1 MIIKVHFRNM
11 KMKYRVR
18 FALFL
23 LFWSLPLWANVANV
37 AEVPIEQLQPTR
49 EERQATL
56 IMSKVIGKFHY
67 KHHALDNTL
76 SAAIFDRYLK
86 TLDPNKRYFTQQ
98 DIEHFNMYRDRFDDA
113 LRWAALEPP
122 FDIFRVFRQR
132 VKQMVQ
138 QELVLLQQD
147 FDFTVDEQYRFDRE
161 DAPWAK
167 DSKALAELW
176 RKQVKNDVL
185 SLLLTGKKMPEIR
198 ETLRKRYEGI
208 LHRIRQMNS
217 EDVFQVFADAYT
229 FSLDP
234 HTSYMSPQASE
245 NFDISM
251 SLSLEG
257 IGAVLNLENEYTE
270 VQRTIPGGPAAQSGQ
285 LHTGDRIVGVG
296 QSTDG
301 EMVDVVGW
309 RLQDVVDLIRG
320 PKGTVVR
327 LQVLPQDAGSNGP
340 SKIITLVR
348 NKIKLEDQAAKKYV
362 IKGLKGM
369 GSLRIGVI
377 EVPAFYRDFHG
388 YSEGDKNFRST
399 TRDVRKLL
407 HELAAEKV
415 DGIVIDL
422 RQNGGGSLIEATELT
437 GLFIP
442 TGPVVQVRSS
452 DGQVDVENDPDPK
465 LVYGGPLAVLVNR
478 FSASASE
485 IFAGAIQDYG
495 RGVIIGEPT
504 FGKGTVQSLIELD
517 RYVRNPD
524 SNLGRLR
531 ITMAQFFR
539 INGGSTQ
546 FQGVI
551 PDFIFP
557 TAEDSNEDGERSLD
571 NALPWAK
578 IQPASYTHGK
588 LGPLDHY
595 RALSRQ
601 RMQADPGFQFLVKEE
616 ALLKSVRDQKVLSLQ
631 EKKRKQE
638 WEQREQVRKEREQR
652 FRASVGLPPL
662 AKDEPVEDEKHSEQ
676 DDEGEAIKRIGANEA
691 ARILADYIAGQA
703 PRAAMAQ

>member
-1 MIIKVHFRNM
+1 M
-11 KMKYRVR
+11 KIRYSILSA
-18 FALFL
+18 FLFL
-23 LFWSLPLWANVANV
+23 WNVPLWADV
-37 AEVPIEQLQPTR
+37 AEVPIEHLQPTR

-56 IMSKVIGKFHY
+56 IMNTVIGKLHY
-67 KHHALDNTL
+67 KRHVLDNSF

-86 TLDPNKRYFTQQ
+86 ILDPNKRYFTQQ
-98 DIEHFNMYRDRFDDA
+98 DIDQFNIYRERLDDA
-113 LRWAALEPP
+113 LRWAKLEPA
-122 FDIFRVFRQR
+122 FEIFRVFRQR
-132 VKQMVQ
+132 VEQMVQ
-138 QELVLLQQD
+138 QELLLLQQD

-167 DSKALAELW
+167 DRAALEELW

-185 SLLLTGKKMPEIR
+185 SLRLTGEKMPEIR

-208 LHRIRQMNS
+208 LHRTRQMNS

-234 HTSYMSPQASE
+234 HTSYMSPQESE
-245 NFDISM
+245 NFDITM

-285 LHTGDRIVGVG
+285 LRSGDRIIGVG
-296 QSTDG
+296 QGRDG
-301 EMVDVVGW
+301 EVVAVVGW

-320 PKGTVVR
+320 PKGTMVR
-327 LQVLPQDAGSNGP
+327 LQILPKDAGTNGP
-340 SKIITLVR
+340 SKLIPLVR
-348 NKIKLEDQAAKKYV
+348 NKIKLEDQAAKKY
-362 IKGLKGM
+362 IIDGLKGM
-369 GSLRIGVI
+369 ESLRIGVI
-377 EVPAFYRDFHG
+377 EVPTFYRDFQG
-388 YSEGDKNFRST
+388 YTKGEKDFRST
-399 TRDVRKLL
+399 TRDVRQLL
-407 HELAAEKV
+407 QELIAEKV
-415 DGIVIDL
+415 DGVVIDL

-442 TGPVVQVRSS
+442 TGPVVQVRNYS
-452 DGQVDVENDPDPK
+452 GQVDVETDPDPQ
-465 LVYGGPLAVLVNR
+465 LVYGGPLAVLVDR

-485 IFAGAIQDYG
+485 IFAGAIQDYR

-517 RYVRNPD
+517 RHVPNPD

-546 FQGVI
+546 FQGVV

-557 TAEDSNEDGERSLD
+557 TAADSTQDGERSLD

-578 IQPASYTHGK
+578 IQPANYT
-588 LGPLDHY
+588 PSRIASLDPY
-595 RALSRQ
+595 RELSRQ
-601 RMQADPGFQFLVKEE
+601 RIQADPGFQFLVKEE
-616 ALLKSVRDQKVLSLQ
+616 AWLQSVRDQKVLSLQ
-631 EKKRKQE
+631 EQKRKQE
-638 WEQREQVRKEREQR
+638 WEQREQARKEREQR
-652 FRASVGLPPL
+652 FRASVGLPPQ
-662 AKDEPVEDEKHSEQ
+662 VEDESAEANRSSEQ
-676 DDEGEAIKRIGANEA
+676 DEEEEAIKRIGANEA
-691 ARILADYIAGQA
+691 ARILADYIAGQM
-703 PRAAMAQ
+703 PRAAMAR